1 MSDYKI
7 IRIPEYPSM
16 RDFLE
21 AVHDKEK
28 GDDTKYKAWV
38 SACDKVKSD
47 FPKGD

>member
-1 MSDYKI
+1 MSNYKLD
-7 IRIPEYPSM
+7 RRPLYPSM

-38 SACDKVKSD
+38 VACDKVKSD